1 MEKKIL
7 RAQNHLDPV
16 GKLSF
21 AQLDLFEVKNIM
33 LIPSMKWLEKRMPL
47 FRSSILKHCMKW
59 PVVVTTDEYY
69 WKENWPKDENG
80 EKKKGM
86 CVHTGN
92 KRVLWAKEQGY
103 DLIEGYFVKSLQEK
117 NEIIYKT
124 YIARTSWPQ

>member
-47 FRSSILKHCMKW
+47 FRSSILKHGMKW

-69 WKENWPKDENG
+69 WKEN
-80 EKKKGM
+80 
-86 CVHTGN
+86 
-92 KRVLWAKEQGY
+92 
-103 DLIEGYFVKSLQEK
+103 
-117 NEIIYKT
+117 
-124 YIARTSWPQ
+124 

>member
-1 MEKKIL
+1 
-7 RAQNHLDPV
+7 
-16 GKLSF
+16 
-21 AQLDLFEVKNIM
+21 
-33 LIPSMKWLEKRMPL
+33 
-47 FRSSILKHCMKW
+47 
-59 PVVVTTDEYY
+59 
-69 WKENWPKDENG
+69 
-80 EKKKGM
+80 M

>member
-21 AQLDLFEVKNIM
+21 AQLDLFEGKNIM

-47 FRSSILKHCMKW
+47 FRSSILKHGMKW

>member
-1 MEKKIL
+1 
-7 RAQNHLDPV
+7 
-16 GKLSF
+16 
-21 AQLDLFEVKNIM
+21 M

-47 FRSSILKHCMKW
+47 FRSSILKHGMKW